1 MMADKTVTLIL
12 GSSRKKKNT
21 FVFAKTMIQA
31 FEERGYSTQ
40 ILYSIENYLGLKDAF
55 INGIE
60 QSQIVCILSPLY
72 ADFMPYHLVKILELI
87 EAQKDLDLKDKKL
100 FGFSQC
106 AFPFYRLNE
115 CSIKSM
121 ELFGKKLKMTWTG
134 GLMYGGAG
142 LMDCKALE
150 DMGKKGQ
157 KMIQA
162 LYLAV
167 EGITQTGK
175 VPNESQEL
183 LAMNIP
189 GILRRPVMW
198 FINRNIRKLEKEIGK
213 PLDSQAYR

>member
-1 MMADKTVTLIL
+1 MADKTVTLII

-21 FVFAKTMIQA
+21 FVFAKSMQHA
-31 FEERGYSTQ
+31 FENHGYSAE
-40 ILYSIENYLGLKDAF
+40 IFYSINNYQGLTDSF
-55 INGIE
+55 IHGIQ
-60 QSQIVCILSPLY
+60 QSQILCILSPLY
-72 ADFMPYHLVKILELI
+72 ADFMPYHLLKTLELV
-87 EAQKDLDLKDKKL
+87 EERADLDLKDKKL

-121 ELFGKKLKMTWTG
+121 ELFAKKMKMNWTG

-142 LMDCKALE
+142 MMDCEALE
-150 DMGKKGQ
+150 EMGKKGQ

-162 LYLAV
+162 LDLAA
-167 EGITQTGK
+167 EGIVQIGK
-175 VPNESQEL
+175 VPEKSQEL

-198 FINRNIRKLEKEIGK
+198 FINRNVKKIEKEVGK

>member
-1 MMADKTVTLIL
+1 MTDKIVAFIL

-40 ILYSIENYLGLKDAF
+40 ILYSIENYQGLRDDF
-55 INGIE
+55 IKGIQ

-72 ADFMPYHLVKILELI
+72 ADFMPYHLVQTLELI
-87 EAQKDLDLKDKKL
+87 EAQKDLDMKGKAL

-121 ELFGKKLKMTWTG
+121 ELFAKKLKMNWTG

-142 LMDCKALE
+142 MMDCEALE
-150 DMGKKGQ
+150 EMGKNGQ
-157 KMIQA
+157 KMIKA
-162 LYLAV
+162 LNLAV

-175 VPNESQEL
+175 VPEASQGL

-189 GILRRPVMW
+189 GIFRRPVMW
-198 FINRNIRKLEKEIGK
+198 FINRNVKKLEKEIGK